1 MGESFE
7 EFASQRIGANVWG
20 VSNEQ
25 YDLARDSW
33 YASRGQSVP
42 EDGEDD
48 DASTTT

>member
-1 MGESFE
+1 MSQTFE
-7 EFASQRIGANVWG
+7 QWAKERIGANIWG

-33 YASRGQSVP
+33 YASRGEKLP
-42 EDGEDD
+42 EDREDD